1 MILDTKFGGQNMKVC
16 SDVPEMWEELIRK
29 AMRIEGWDTVS
40 AYIQDLVREDLKRK
54 SLLGVRNSK
63 GWAGVVEG

>member
-1 MILDTKFGGQNMKVC
+1 
-16 SDVPEMWEELIRK
+16 
-29 AMRIEGWDTVS
+29 MRIEGWDTVS

>member
-1 MILDTKFGGQNMKVC
+1 MRLWITF
-16 SDVPEMWEELIRK
+16 PEEWETTTVEAAAMEGYRNDLNKYIR
-29 AMRIEGWDTVS
+29 
-40 AYIQDLVREDLKRK
+40 QLVREDLKRK